1 MEGKFMLALRLG
13 EVEFKTNR
21 RGESEKEFIAKP
33 QDQVKS
39 NSNSEEII
47 LSFHFKSR

>member
-1 MEGKFMLALRLG
+1 MLALRLG

-39 NSNSEEII
+39 NSNSEEI
-47 LSFHFKSR
+47 LLLFHFKSS

>member
-1 MEGKFMLALRLG
+1 MLALRLG

-21 RGESEKEFIAKP
+21 RGESEKEFIAEP

-39 NSNSEEII
+39 NLNSEEII